1 MGMEI
6 GAVLLTIRKKKRIRQ
21 GSVCHGICGISTY
34 SQYENGER
42 VPDILSLRMLF
53 ERLGYTPKGLNV
65 YVSEDS
71 LRFWRWKRDLN
82 VLLIHEKYKEL
93 AMHLSKMPVSNSALN
108 QHLIQQCIY
117 YVNGIIAEK
126 VTCDLEQAQGCYE
139 KALMETCPAILSA
152 ERIEGCIGASEL
164 FLYLLYLRLV
174 METRRMN
181 QCQLLSCLG
190 KVISYIEQGDMDDSE
205 KVFIYPPAVYLW
217 SRCCDGDNRKKHT
230 ELKKGL
236 DLLIKYKSTYY
247 ALELVE
253 MLAALEDSPVPDRYR
268 KIYGMIFCMYEELGI
283 GRNGLWYQLRPDEM
297 MVEDVGQ
304 YLRKARKK
312 KQFSQE
318 DACDGICAVE
328 SYSKIE
334 NGRHPSRNHYQAL
347 AEKIDVEERYYVD
360 QLNTGNI
367 EALMLRSRIN
377 GAMNERKYQEAEVLL
392 ATLEDTLGAE
402 AENNRSFI
410 ELVRGRLDYC
420 QDRIS
425 IQDYHTELLRI
436 LNRTLDLDEIG
447 KNTHT
452 YTYLETKAINNIAF
466 AEYKMDHLEKAR
478 DILERMLYDL
488 QQECEGGED
497 QFRFHETKLAKL
509 NLGKALT
516 DMEQYGDA
524 KTLYL
529 ENIIETLGRNDS
541 FQIAELLSELAYVY
555 IVEDQ
560 GNVMAA
566 KRYLSYAIAIA
577 DLYEEREMMTFLV
590 NYYKEQF
597 GGAAY

>member
-1 MGMEI
+1 MGIEI
-6 GAVLLTIRKKKRIRQ
+6 GAVLMTIRKKKKMSQ

-42 VPDILSLRMLF
+42 IPDILSLKMLF
-53 ERLGYTPKGLNV
+53 ERLGYTPKGLTV
-65 YVSEDS
+65 YASEDS
-71 LRFWRWKRDLN
+71 LKFWRWKKDLN
-82 VLLIHEKYKEL
+82 ALLIHEKYTEL
-93 AMHLSKMPVSNSALN
+93 EMHLSKLPADNAVLN

-117 YVNGIIAEK
+117 YIKGIIAEK
-126 VTCDLEQAQGCYE
+126 AMCDLQQAQDCYE
-139 KALMETCPAILSA
+139 KALMETCPAILNA
-152 ERIEGCIGASEL
+152 GRIDGCIGASEL
-164 FLYLLYLRLV
+164 FLYLLFLRLV
-174 METRRMN
+174 METRQMN
-181 QCQLLSCLG
+181 QCRILSGLE
-190 KVISYIEQGDMDDSE
+190 KVISYIERGDMDDSE
-205 KVFIYPPAVYLW
+205 KIFIYPPAVYLW
-217 SRCCDGDNRKKHT
+217 SRCCDEDIRKKHI

-247 ALELVE
+247 ALELLE
-253 MLAALEDSPVPDRYR
+253 MLADGEDCPMPERYR
-268 KIYGMIFCMYEELGI
+268 KIYDMISCMYEELGI

-318 DACDGICAVE
+318 DVCDGICAVE

-367 EALMLRSRIN
+367 ETLMLRSRIN
-377 GAMNERKYQEAEVLL
+377 DAMNERKYQEAEALL
-392 ATLEDTLGAE
+392 ATLEDILGAE
-402 AENNRSFI
+402 AEDNRSFI
-410 ELVRGRLDYC
+410 ELVKGRLDYC

-425 IQDYHTELLRI
+425 IQDYYAELLRI

-478 DILERMLYDL
+478 DILERLLYDL

-516 DMEQYGDA
+516 DMEQYGNA
-524 KTLYL
+524 KILYL

-566 KRYLSYAIAIA
+566 KRYLSYAIAVA

-597 GGAAY
+597 GVAAY

>member
-6 GAVLLTIRKKKRIRQ
+6 GAVLMTIRKKKKIRQ
-21 GSVCHGICGISTY
+21 GSVCHGICGVSTY

-42 VPDILSLRMLF
+42 IPDIFSLKMLF
-53 ERLGYTPKGLNV
+53 ERLGYTPKGLTV
-65 YVSEDS
+65 YASEDS
-71 LRFWRWKRDLN
+71 LKFWRWKKDLN
-82 VLLIHEKYKEL
+82 ALLIHEKYTEL
-93 AMHLSKMPVSNSALN
+93 EMHLSKLPADNTALN

-126 VTCDLEQAQGCYE
+126 AMGDLKQAQDCYE
-139 KALMETCPAILSA
+139 KALMETCPAILNTDG
-152 ERIEGCIGASEL
+152 INGCIGASEL

-174 METRRMN
+174 METRQMN
-181 QCQLLSCLG
+181 QCRILSGLE
-190 KVISYIEQGDMDDSE
+190 KVIAYIERGNMDDSE
-205 KVFIYPPAVYLW
+205 KIFIYPPAVYLW
-217 SRCCDGDNRKKHT
+217 SLCCDGDTRKKHT

-236 DLLIKYKSTYY
+236 DLLIKYDSTYY
-247 ALELVE
+247 ALELLE
-253 MLAALEDSPVPDRYR
+253 MLADAEDCPMADRYR
-268 KIYGMIFCMYEELGI
+268 KIYGVTSCMYDELGI

-318 DACDGICAVE
+318 DVCDGICAVE

-377 GAMNERKYQEAEVLL
+377 DAMNERKYQEAEALL
-392 ATLEDTLGAE
+392 ATLEDILGAE
-402 AENNRSFI
+402 AEDNRSFI
-410 ELVRGRLDYC
+410 ELVKGRLDYC

-425 IQDYHTELLRI
+425 IQDYYMELLRI

-478 DILERMLYDL
+478 DILEGLLYDL
-488 QQECEGGED
+488 QQECKGGED
-497 QFRFHETKLAKL
+497 RFRFHETKLAKL

-516 DMEQYGDA
+516 DMEQYEDA
-524 KTLYL
+524 KILYL

-555 IVEDQ
+555 IVEDR

-566 KRYLSYAIAIA
+566 KRYLSYAIAVA
-577 DLYEEREMMTFLV
+577 DLYEEREMMTFLG

-597 GGAAY
+597 GVAAY